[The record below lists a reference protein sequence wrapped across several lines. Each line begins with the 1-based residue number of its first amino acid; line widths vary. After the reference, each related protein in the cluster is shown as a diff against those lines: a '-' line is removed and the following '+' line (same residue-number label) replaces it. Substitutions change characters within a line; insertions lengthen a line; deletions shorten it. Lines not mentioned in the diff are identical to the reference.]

1 MNGFVD
7 RDNGVW
13 TRGDEPGSVDRG
25 GLWRLKNDRLEWKDD
40 GLWVPVDE
48 TYFSRIAPCA
58 RAAIAALWPEPLHAP
73 ESREIVQISP
83 FKDTISALCADG
95 TIWVFNSSRYPEG
108 EWVSLPRIP
117 DL

>member
-1 MNGFVD
+1 MSVD
-7 RDNGVW
+7 MSLIKVCVSNAGGDQNGVRISW
-13 TRGDEPGSVDRG
+13 
-25 GLWRLKNDRLEWKDD
+25 
-40 GLWVPVDE
+40 
-48 TYFSRIAPCA
+48 IAPCA